1 MSKSLNKS
9 IIALVITMAM
19 AAMTTACGG
28 GNEAEPPVA
37 ETTAVTETTG
47 TSDDT
52 LTNTTDTAATGK
64 AESVKNNE
72 NMYRIYVKDQDLSP
86 VEGAMVQF
94 CTDTTCLVGETDKD
108 GMASFTEAPGIY
120 DIHILSV
127 PDGYDEVTEGY
138 TTIDSYSDMTIKVNK
153 K

>member
-9 IIALVITMAM
+9 IIALVIAMAM
-19 AAMTTACGG
+19 SAMTAACGG
-28 GNEAEPPVA
+28 GDIAEPAVA
-37 ETTAVTETTG
+37 ETTATIKTTEDASHTETDSTEE
-47 TSDDT
+47 T
-52 LTNTTDTAATGK
+52 TNGK

-72 NMYRIYVKDQDLSP
+72 NMYRIYVKDQDASP

-94 CTDTTCLVGETDKD
+94 CTDTTCLVGQTDKD

-120 DIHILSV
+120 DVHILSV

-138 TTIDSYSDMTIKVNK
+138 NTIDSYSDMTIKINK